1 MPQNTELLLG
11 IRRMIRLYETMIRQV
26 CAQYGLTQIETD
38 IIASLHNNP
47 GKDTARDIVELR
59 MLQKGNVSQA
69 VETLIQ
75 KGFLTRTPD
84 TRDRRLIHLSL
95 TPEAEPVTEAIS
107 GARGQFQERLFEGF
121 SQEERLLYASLNHRL
136 FENAEKYTSAER
148 K

>member
-1 MPQNTELLLG
+1 MNGTDFLTG
-11 IRRMIRLYETMIRQV
+11 SRRIRKLYEARISRV
-26 CAQYGLTQIETD
+26 CGRYGLTQIETD
-38 IIASLHNNP
+38 ILAFLSNHP
-47 GKDTARDIVELR
+47 GKDTAGDIVRLR

-95 TPEAEPVTEAIS
+95 TPEAEPVTAAIS

>member
-1 MPQNTELLLG
+1 MICITDFLTH
-11 IRRMIRLYETMIRQV
+11 IRLTMKLQEQMLKKICEKWQ
-26 CAQYGLTQIETD
+26 LTITEGKV
-38 IIASLHNNP
+38 IAFLYNNP
-47 GKDTARDIVELR
+47 QKDTAADITELR
-59 MLQKGNVSQA
+59 MLSKGNVSQA
-69 VETLIQ
+69 VENLIQ

-95 TPEAEPVTEAIS
+95 TPEAEPVMEAIS

-121 SQEERLLYASLNHRL
+121 SREERLLYASLNHRL

>member
-1 MPQNTELLLG
+1 
-11 IRRMIRLYETMIRQV
+11 
-26 CAQYGLTQIETD
+26 
-38 IIASLHNNP
+38 
-47 GKDTARDIVELR
+47 

-95 TPEAEPVTEAIS
+95 TPEAEPVTAAIS

>member
-38 IIASLHNNP
+38 IIAFLHNNP

-95 TPEAEPVTEAIS
+95 TPEAEPVTAAIS

-121 SQEERLLYASLNHRL
+121 FSEGRFLYASLSYRL